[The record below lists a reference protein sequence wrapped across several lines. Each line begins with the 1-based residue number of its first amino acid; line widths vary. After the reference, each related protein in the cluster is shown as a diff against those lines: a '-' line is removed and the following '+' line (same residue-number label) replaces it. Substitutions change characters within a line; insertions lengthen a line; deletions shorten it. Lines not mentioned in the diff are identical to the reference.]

1 MDAIGQFCLR
11 GDILDVFP
19 INCNAPVRI
28 EWFDN
33 ELDAMRSFDVN
44 NQRSLKTLQ
53 EIKIMPL
60 TVEGDAVYDASVFD
74 YCAASTLVVL
84 DEPVRT
90 FEMLEK
96 LDKENKADAAELFP
110 KDELVAACAQNGVQ
124 LVSAL
129 GHSYLKELP
138 ALSIPD
144 RKSVV

>member
-96 LDKENKADAAELFP
+96 LDKENKADASELFP
-110 KDELVAACAQNGVQ
+110 KEQLVADCA
-124 LVSAL
+124 
-129 GHSYLKELP
+129 
-138 ALSIPD
+138 
-144 RKSVV
+144 